1 MPETALTIDLVGLAA
16 RQLLIARQK
25 LGSKKQGTVEIYC
38 SMISNRWRHGAR
50 ACARESPASI

>member
-1 MPETALTIDLVGLAA
+1 MRDGGTITKKAAPAGARDGPYESIQVGLAA

-38 SMISNRWRHGAR
+38 SMISN
-50 ACARESPASI
+50 